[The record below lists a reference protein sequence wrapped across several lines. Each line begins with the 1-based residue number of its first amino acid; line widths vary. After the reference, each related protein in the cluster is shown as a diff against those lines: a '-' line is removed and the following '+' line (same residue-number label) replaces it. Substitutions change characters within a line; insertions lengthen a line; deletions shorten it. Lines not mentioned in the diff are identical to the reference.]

1 MKHPKGELC
10 SEDFQSFSVLR
21 EGFVQ
26 QLEQLWFCLFIYLFF
41 LRLVHLEKSV
51 LNILSA
57 FEHDKLALAN
67 SAQDLYANFTR
78 IGVWPQQL
86 GSA

>member
-1 MKHPKGELC
+1 MSNNLNN
-10 SEDFQSFSVLR
+10 F
-21 EGFVQ
+21 GFVY
-26 QLEQLWFCLFIYLFF
+26 LFI

-51 LNILSA
+51 LNILPA

-78 IGVWPQQL
+78 IGVWLQQL

>member
-26 QLEQLWFCLFIYLFF
+26 KLEQLWFCLFF
-41 LRLVHLEKSV
+41 LKISTFGKKCIKYSV
-51 LNILSA
+51 S
-57 FEHDKLALAN
+57 F
-67 SAQDLYANFTR
+67 
-78 IGVWPQQL
+78 
-86 GSA
+86 